1 MVRGFSIIAATCIGV
16 APASTSDFTDRVEG
30 TGEERR
36 TGRRGGGR
44 DFKNVHNWGGGV
56 AGVGETE
63 QWERKLGWEGKGEE
77 GVMCEVKYLI
87 YINESVGNGKNKGNR
102 KKKFHP

>member
-1 MVRGFSIIAATCIGV
+1 
-16 APASTSDFTDRVEG
+16 
-30 TGEERR
+30 
-36 TGRRGGGR
+36 
-44 DFKNVHNWGGGV
+44 V